1 MQGLPG
7 AYAGQLLEVAA
18 RFGAPRA
25 ELVSGL
31 DLGDLESPSTWVSLP
46 TLAEL
51 GRRAARL
58 SGEPALCFH
67 MGIQM
72 RLSWHGFLG
81 FAAMAAGTVGEA
93 LGLASQFI
101 RTRASAIELTLHTE
115 GDTASLTLTERAP
128 LGELREFITLAL
140 FVGLARM
147 GRDLTGHELR
157 GVAELAFE
165 EPSYYARLSHLLP
178 GAARFGQ
185 LRSRL
190 VFSSEVLALPLV
202 TSDASA
208 MRLAVVQCERELQR
222 LAAGEHGFATKVR
235 AAIRAP
241 ESGFAKL
248 PEVARALGL
257 APRTLKR
264 RLADQGTSY
273 SALLEELAYARAE
286 LLLADPALSVAE
298 VASEVGYTDA
308 TNFSRAFKR
317 WSGVSPAAY
326 RKAK

>member
-25 ELVSGL
+25 ELTRGL
-31 DLGDLESPSTWVSLP
+31 ALGELESPSTWVDLP

-51 GRRAARL
+51 VRRATEL

-101 RTRASAIELTLHTE
+101 RTRASAIELTIHAE
-115 GDTASLTLTERAP
+115 GDTASLALTERAP
-128 LGELREFITLAL
+128 LGELREFITIAL

-157 GVAELAFE
+157 GAAELAFE
-165 EPSYYARLSHLLP
+165 EPSYYQRLSHLLP
-178 GAARFGQ
+178 GVARFGRR
-185 LRSRL
+185 RSRL
-190 VFSSEVLALPLV
+190 VFPAEVLALPLV

-208 MRLAVVQCERELQR
+208 MRLAVLQCERELQR
-222 LAAGEHGFATKVR
+222 LAAGESALAARVR

-248 PEVARALGL
+248 PEVARVLGL

-264 RLADQGTSY
+264 RLAEQGLSY
-273 SALLEELAYARAE
+273 SALLEELASARAE
-286 LLLADPALSVAE
+286 LLLADPALSIAE
-298 VASEVGYTDA
+298 VAARVGYTDV